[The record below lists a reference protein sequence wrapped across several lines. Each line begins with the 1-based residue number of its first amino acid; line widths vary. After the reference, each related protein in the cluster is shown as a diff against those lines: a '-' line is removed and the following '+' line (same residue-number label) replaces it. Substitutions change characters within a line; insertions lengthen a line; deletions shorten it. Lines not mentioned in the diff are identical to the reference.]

1 MESLEVRMPTIT
13 VKNIPEDV
21 YERLKEQAK
30 LNRRSINSEIITL
43 MEHALMSYRVDPE
56 EILESARVIRES
68 LDFVATEEE
77 INQAKNEGR
86 P

>member
-1 MESLEVRMPTIT
+1 MPTIT

-30 LNRRSINSEIITL
+30 RNRRSINSEIITL
-43 MEHALMSYRVDPE
+43 MERAVMSYRIDPE
-56 EILESARVIRES
+56 EILESARAIRES
-68 LDFVATEEE
+68 LNFVATEEE
-77 INQAKNEGR
+77 INRAKNEGR

>member
-1 MESLEVRMPTIT
+1 MPTIT

-30 LNRRSINSEIITL
+30 RNRRSINSEIITL
-43 MEHALMSYRVDPE
+43 MERAVMSYRIDPDE
-56 EILESARVIRES
+56 FIERARVIRES
-68 LDFVATEEE
+68 LKFVATEEE

>member
-1 MESLEVRMPTIT
+1 MATIT

-21 YERLKEQAK
+21 YERIKEQAK
-30 LNRRSINSEIITL
+30 RNRRSINSEIIML
-43 MEHALMSYRVDPE
+43 MERAVMSYRIDPE

-68 LDFVATEEE
+68 LNFVATEEE

>member
-1 MESLEVRMPTIT
+1 MATIT
-13 VKNIPEDV
+13 VKNIPDDV
-21 YERLKEQAK
+21 YERIKEQAK
-30 LNRRSINSEIITL
+30 RNRRSINSEIIML
-43 MEHALMSYRVDPE
+43 MERAVMSYRIDPE

-77 INQAKNEGR
+77 INRAKNEGR

>member
-1 MESLEVRMPTIT
+1 MATIT

-21 YERLKEQAK
+21 YERIKEQAK
-30 LNRRSINSEIITL
+30 RNRRSTNSEIIML
-43 MEHALMSYRVDPE
+43 MERAVMSYRIDPE

-68 LDFVATEEE
+68 LNFVATEEE